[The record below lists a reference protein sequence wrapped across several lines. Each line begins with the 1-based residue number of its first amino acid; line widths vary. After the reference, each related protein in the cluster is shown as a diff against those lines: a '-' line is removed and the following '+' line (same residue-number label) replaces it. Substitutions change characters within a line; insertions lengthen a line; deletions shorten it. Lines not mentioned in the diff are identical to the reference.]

1 MAAPEIWRT
10 IRWERRWALCHNFEE
25 VALGYTQG
33 EVARAFAKIDTE
45 SLETE
50 EIIKQGLK
58 ALARF

>member
-1 MAAPEIWRT
+1 MADNQVGEAMG
-10 IRWERRWALCHNFEE
+10 ALL
-25 VALGYTQG
+25 ALGYTQG